1 MQDMQGIDKIL
12 EHIRAESEKEC
23 KDIALKANEES
34 LRIRSVYSQ
43 KEQDAYWECVNKGS
57 KEIEKRVE
65 SLSELAHDQAKK
77 LLDATEQ
84 DALDDVLA
92 LTAKKLSALPSG
104 KYNELL
110 DKLGVEQGC
119 RPEYLVEQYRDELKA
134 SVISAL
140 FDSVEH
146 KD

>member
-1 MQDMQGIDKIL
+1 MQDMQGFEKVL
-12 EHIRAESEKEC
+12 EHIKAESEKEC
-23 KDIALKANEES
+23 KEVALKANEES
-34 LRIRSVYSQ
+34 IRIRSEYSQ
-43 KEQDAYWECVNKGS
+43 KEQDAYWAYVNKGS

-77 LLDATEQ
+77 KLHELEQ

-104 KYNELL
+104 KYNDLL
-110 DKLGVEQGC
+110 TRLGVEQGC
-119 RPEYLVEQYRDELKA
+119 KPEYLVEQYREELKP

>member
-1 MQDMQGIDKIL
+1 MQEMQGIDKII

-23 KDIALKANEES
+23 KEIALKANEES
-34 LRIRSVYSQ
+34 LRVRSLYSQ
-43 KEQDAYWECVNKGS
+43 KEQDAYWACVNKGS

-77 LLDATEQ
+77 MVHETEQ

-92 LTAKKLSALPSG
+92 LTAKKLSALPSS
-104 KYNELL
+104 KYEELL
-110 DKLGVEQGC
+110 VKLGVEQGC
-119 RPEYLVEQYRDELKA
+119 RPEYLVEQYREDLKQ

-146 KD
+146 RG